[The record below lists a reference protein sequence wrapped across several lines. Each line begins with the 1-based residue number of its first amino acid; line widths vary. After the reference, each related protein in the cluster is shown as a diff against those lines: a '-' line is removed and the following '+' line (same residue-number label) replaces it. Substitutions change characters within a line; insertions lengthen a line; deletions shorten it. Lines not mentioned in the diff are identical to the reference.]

1 MLKEQLP
8 HFFQLQAQFIQ
19 PVYENLYQ
27 IQARIYGIIYAR
39 CHELMNANPQHF
51 ITNQYGIEDGFQYR
65 KSQYDVRAEME
76 NMDLLKSGGKAW
88 LAGKIRVMS
97 CPTNVLILFSY

>member
-88 LAGKIRVMS
+88 LAGK
-97 CPTNVLILFSY
+97 LKG